1 MSGFVLLGLAP
12 FAVWAWRRE
21 LVNLVADCIAEGIRR
36 SREKD

>member
-21 LVNLVADCIAEGIRR
+21 LVNLEGIRR